1 MGLKIGIY
9 VCNAAIV
16 KQIRQ
21 YLLDL
26 GHDVVFVS
34 RNEETFQSAYSNTR
48 PSLVILGTDTADSGH
63 QGLSI
68 RAFLNAN
75 KVSVIDVFSSDKKS
89 LDDMITPDPAGCLMQ
104 PFTKQQLKDQL
115 ELVGSKPSVSNG
127 RLILFVNNQYLS
139 FDLSSIKFIEAQRN
153 YSLINHAGSSNPSR
167 VRITLKELMPKLPKS
182 FIQIHR
188 SFIVNTLQISSID
201 KDYCRLKDGN
211 RMTFGRFYKA
221 QVLRYVS
228 RRYKYDF

>member
-1 MGLKIGIY
+1 
-9 VCNAAIV
+9 
-16 KQIRQ
+16 
-21 YLLDL
+21 
-26 GHDVVFVS
+26 
-34 RNEETFQSAYSNTR
+34 
-48 PSLVILGTDTADSGH
+48 
-63 QGLSI
+63 
-68 RAFLNAN
+68 
-75 KVSVIDVFSSDKKS
+75 
-89 LDDMITPDPAGCLMQ
+89 
-104 PFTKQQLKDQL
+104 
-115 ELVGSKPSVSNG
+115 
-127 RLILFVNNQYLS
+127 
-139 FDLSSIKFIEAQRN
+139 
-153 YSLINHAGSSNPSR
+153 GSSNPSR